1 MWNLDLPAPPLPADV
16 RERVL
21 RTVVDGTRLRAA
33 HLVAAAVAV
42 AVTLAVMTPV
52 ALTSDVTGINA
63 LARPAPAPHQS
74 TCARSQSSSVSTSQ
88 SLAPCRE

>member
-1 MWNLDLPAPPLPADV
+1 VPAPPLPADV

-21 RTVVDGTRLRAA
+21 QTVITTTGLRAV
-33 HLVAAAVAV
+33 HLVAAAAAV
-42 AVTLAVMTPV
+42 VVTLGVMTPV
-52 ALTSDVTGINA
+52 ALANDVAGINP
-63 LARPAPAPHQS
+63 LARPVPASHQS